1 MRWNRTEER
10 SNLQVP
16 GGGAKGPV
24 PLACRQRPEL
34 LSGTAAVALG
44 EPVRLEL
51 AAEAEIGCV
60 ILRECGSHCTSFT
73 LCAENAAGER
83 IVLYE
88 NDVIDRYLYC
98 AFEPVKVRAL
108 ILTVHASD
116 NGKPV
121 RLCGI
126 EAWRAG
132 VTPPDFRVTVYYPL
146 ESGSRYFSERETDPD
161 FQRDLD
167 LLTDVILIG
176 DVRFTREGALSYDA
190 QTLRRELGALRRAVG
205 ARPVRIWCCI
215 LNPQRNQK
223 LSNRDSAHAIHRH
236 LDRMIE
242 NILQFCAEYQLDGID
257 FDWEFPLFP
266 HYWHA
271 HGELLIRL
279 GESLHRQGLLLSAAF
294 GPWGVQLNAR
304 ARQSLDFVNV
314 MAYDWPK
321 NRRKD
326 HAEFYTCH
334 YVSARYFLKKGFQKR
349 QLVLGVPFY
358 GNTCDRGKL
367 IQKDYSSFE
376 IQSAGQNTGRLD
388 GRDYYFNGY
397 HMIFSKSAYTRDMGF
412 PGVMVWCG
420 KGDRKRAR
428 GYSLFDA
435 MARALNPGRD
445 E

>member
-1 MRWNRTEER
+1 
-10 SNLQVP
+10 
-16 GGGAKGPV
+16 
-24 PLACRQRPEL
+24 
-34 LSGTAAVALG
+34 
-44 EPVRLEL
+44 
-51 AAEAEIGCV
+51 
-60 ILRECGSHCTSFT
+60 
-73 LCAENAAGER
+73 
-83 IVLYE
+83 
-88 NDVIDRYLYC
+88 
-98 AFEPVKVRAL
+98 
-108 ILTVHASD
+108 
-116 NGKPV
+116 
-121 RLCGI
+121 
-126 EAWRAG
+126 
-132 VTPPDFRVTVYYPL
+132 
-146 ESGSRYFSERETDPD
+146 
-161 FQRDLD
+161 
-167 LLTDVILIG
+167 
-176 DVRFTREGALSYDA
+176 
-190 QTLRRELGALRRAVG
+190 
-205 ARPVRIWCCI
+205 
-215 LNPQRNQK
+215 
-223 LSNRDSAHAIHRH
+223 
-236 LDRMIE
+236 
-242 NILQFCAEYQLDGID
+242 
-257 FDWEFPLFP
+257 
-266 HYWHA
+266 
-271 HGELLIRL
+271 
-279 GESLHRQGLLLSAAF
+279 
-294 GPWGVQLNAR
+294 
-304 ARQSLDFVNV
+304 